1 MPGSLCREQ
10 RPLSEQTEPEG
21 RLFARCFSPYPFK
34 ASPFEHRDLI
44 PSFWVLS
51 WRAHNS
57 LRVNFCLRF
66 SGKEMANDITTSTGA
81 GSEACSDSSNL
92 KSEHSNDS
100 QSCPVDSSDN
110 ASSSD
115 QSRSHSA
122 SEDEECLAREVC
134 LKNKQPEGSNCSGNS
149 EGQSSSRSE
158 NSVCKSKCLLKSKR
172 ETSKSKSSSECTDS
186 NATASSTETVSEES
200 SKNKKVANDKKRD
213 SEHTK
218 PKEGSDTDGNAS
230 GWSLSEDVLLRSMKE
245 ASDGLSWE
253 DIGKSLNR
261 GKGECKGRWKF
272 IKDEPLQDKPSE
284 DEAKET
290 ARQAKQAPARAK
302 ASTKDDSK
310 APAPADE
317 TRATGG
323 AVNGLLRSSLEDLV
337 ENDCQRQ
344 YWREHIGRRLYA
356 ASIRVEPDAHFSR
369 GDCLVLEM
377 IDARYRSTRWQE
389 IQARFFNETGRMV
402 PLEVIRRKCEDAAT
416 RTEAD
421 IAGWLDSI
429 PD

>member
-1 MPGSLCREQ
+1 
-10 RPLSEQTEPEG
+10 
-21 RLFARCFSPYPFK
+21 
-34 ASPFEHRDLI
+34 
-44 PSFWVLS
+44 
-51 WRAHNS
+51 
-57 LRVNFCLRF
+57 
-66 SGKEMANDITTSTGA
+66 MANDSTTSTEA
-81 GSEACSDSSNL
+81 GSGACPDSSNL
-92 KSEHSNDS
+92 GSEHSNDS
-100 QSCPVDSSDN
+100 QSCPVNSSDN

-134 LKNKQPEGSNCSGNS
+134 LKYRQPEGSSCSGYS
-149 EGQSSSRSE
+149 EGQSSSCSE
-158 NSVCKSKCLLKSKR
+158 NSACKIKCLLKSKR
-172 ETSKSKSSSECTDS
+172 DISKSKSSSECTES
-186 NATASSTETVSEES
+186 NATASSTETAPEES
-200 SKNKKVANDKKRD
+200 SENEKVAKDKKRD

-218 PKEGSDTDGNAS
+218 PKEGSDTNGNAS

-261 GKGECKGRWKF
+261 GKGECKSRWKV
-272 IKDEPLQDKPSE
+272 IKDESLQDKPSE

-290 ARQAKQAPARAK
+290 AEQGKQAPAGAK

-310 APAPADE
+310 APAPADGNG
-317 TRATGG
+317 ATDG
-323 AVNGLLRSSLEDLV
+323 AAIGLLRSSLEDLA
-337 ENDCQRQ
+337 ENDCQKQ
-344 YWREHIGRRLYA
+344 YWREHIGRHLYP

-402 PLEVIRRKCEDAAT
+402 PLEVIRRKCEDAAA